1 MSVQPTEQHAALTVL
16 LDTAI
21 SEVQQS
27 DSLRSLDDLRVK
39 YLGKKG
45 QLTEQLKQIAHL
57 PHELKKDYGNAVNEA
72 KRCLEKELE
81 KSRKLLKEKEI
92 QEKISA
98 ESVDITMPE
107 RSDNVGGLH
116 PITQA
121 LSRMQTIF
129 MRLGFDI
136 ASGPEIEHEY
146 YNFEALNIPSDHPAR
161 AMHDTFYVG
170 QEHVLRTHTSPV
182 QIRYMQNSEPPIRVI
197 APGRVYR
204 CDSDA
209 THTPMFNQIEGL
221 AIDRDITFGDLKGA
235 LTFFLNE
242 FFESDSK
249 IRLRPSYFPFTEPSA
264 EFDIECVFCHGD
276 GCKVCK
282 STGWLEVGGCGMVHP
297 VVLKHG
303 GIDSEKYSGYAF
315 GLGVERL
322 TMLRYGINDLR
333 LMFEND
339 LAFLRQF

>member
-1 MSVQPTEQHAALTVL
+1 MSVSQTEQHAALNALVN
-16 LDTAI
+16 TAMA
-21 SEVQQS
+21 EVAQT
-27 DSLRSLDDLRVK
+27 DSLRTLDDLRVK

-45 QLTEQLKQIAHL
+45 LLTEQLKQIATL
-57 PHELKKDYGNAVNEA
+57 PHDLKKDYGNAVNEA
-72 KRCLEKELE
+72 KRNLEIELE
-81 KSRKLLKEKEI
+81 KSRNSLKEKEI
-92 QEKISA
+92 LEKIQS
-98 ESVDITMPE
+98 ESVDISLPE
-107 RSDNVGGLH
+107 RQQESGSMH
-116 PITQA
+116 PISQA
-121 LSRMQTIF
+121 LSRMQGIF

-136 ASGPEIEHEY
+136 ATGPEIEHEF
-146 YNFEALNIPSDHPAR
+146 YNFEALNMPADHPAR
-161 AMHDTFYVG
+161 AMHDTFYIN
-170 QEHVLRTHTSPV
+170 QEMVLRTHTSPV
-182 QIRYMQNSEPPIRVI
+182 QVRYMQEHEPPIRVI

-221 AIDRDITFGDLKGA
+221 AIDRDIHFGDLKGM
-235 LTFFLNE
+235 LTYFLNE
-242 FFESDSK
+242 YFESDSK

-264 EFDIECVFCHGD
+264 EFDIECVFCKGS
-276 GCKVCK
+276 GCRICK

-303 GIDSEKYSGYAF
+303 GIDSDKYSGYAF

-322 TMLRYGINDLR
+322 AMLRYGINDLR